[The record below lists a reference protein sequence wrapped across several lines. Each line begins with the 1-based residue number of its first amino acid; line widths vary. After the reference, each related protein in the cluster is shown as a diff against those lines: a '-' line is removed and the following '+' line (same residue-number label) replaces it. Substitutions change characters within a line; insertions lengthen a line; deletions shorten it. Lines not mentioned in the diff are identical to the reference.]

1 MARILVVDDHVQ
13 IRRLLQVT
21 LRDEHEVR
29 LAVSGPDALLQ
40 LQWGFVPDAVL
51 LDIMMPGDINGLQ
64 VLDLLK
70 ADARRCH
77 IPVAIISAR
86 GQVVDLEEARARG
99 ADAYFV
105 KPFSPLQLADWVSA
119 RLAGR
124 PTPFDFTPPPAG
136 PR

>member
-1 MARILVVDDHVQ
+1 MARILVADDKAE

-29 LAVSGPDALLQ
+29 LSHSGVDALL
-40 LQWGFVPDAVL
+40 LLRGFMPDVIL

-70 ADARRCH
+70 ADIRRCH
-77 IPVAIISAR
+77 IPVAMISAC
-86 GQVVDLEEARARG
+86 GQVVDREEARARG
-99 ADAYFV
+99 ADAFFI
-105 KPFSPLQLADWVSA
+105 KPFSPAQLSDWVSA

-124 PTPFDFTPPPAG
+124 PTLFDFTPPQPC
-136 PR
+136 RR